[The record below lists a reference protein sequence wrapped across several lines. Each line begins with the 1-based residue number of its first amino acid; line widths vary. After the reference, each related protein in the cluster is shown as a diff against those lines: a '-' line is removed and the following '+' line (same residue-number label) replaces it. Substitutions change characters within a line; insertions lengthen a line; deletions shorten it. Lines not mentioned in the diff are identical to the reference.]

1 MYTSKNW
8 EKNKLGEKMVVFSK
22 VICDF
27 WKPIYLV
34 DELNKTAMHFMDNN
48 EILQNVN
55 DGDIDWDSLD
65 GLKGIDQAKR
75 HANNLTMNEQNG
87 WLKGIDQAKRHSAYY
102 PTHIRGFRNGVAE
115 VEWQINPDGMYFMDE
130 DGFGMSNDVEE
141 SLYGFIDHNGDVVV
155 PFTYIGQDWERFKSM
170 RREAERKNKC

>member
-1 MYTSKNW
+1 MTTEERKQLYIEIRQQGLYTSKNW

-34 DELNKTAMHFMDNN
+34 DELNKTAMRFMDNN

-65 GLKGIDQAKR
+65 GL
-75 HANNLTMNEQNG
+75 E
-87 WLKGIDQAKRHSAYY
+87 GIDQAKRHSAYY
-102 PTHIRGFRNGVAE
+102 PTRIRGFRNGVAE

-141 SLYGFIDHNGDVVV
+141 SLYGFIDRNGDVVV
-155 PFTYIGQDWERFKSM
+155 PFTYIGQDWERLKSM
-170 RREAERKNKC
+170 RREAERKSKC